1 MGVIRGALFGLAGLA
16 FGSFLTV
23 VVYRV
28 PRRESIVSP
37 RSACPS
43 CGTPIG
49 PRDNIPVVSYVLLR
63 GQCRHCRAPISAE
76 YPIVEALTCALFVT
90 AGAAVQPVSVAAVI
104 APFLGLMLACSLI
117 DIRHRI
123 IPNRIVYPSLVVF
136 AAAVVALA
144 LADQGVS
151 LPTAGLGFLSLGGGL
166 LLISLVFG
174 GMGMGDVKLGAL
186 IGLVLGALG
195 WRYVGVAAMGGILT
209 GGLGAVAALL
219 MGRSRKDVIPFGPY
233 LGGAAIVSALW
244 APEIAD
250 WYIRVLT

>member
-1 MGVIRGALFGLAGLA
+1 MGLIRGALFGLAGLA

-23 VVYRV
+23 VVHRV

-43 CGTPIG
+43 CGKPIA

-63 GQCRHCRAPISAE
+63 GRCRHCRSAISAE

-90 AGAAVQPVSVAAVI
+90 AAAAVQPVSVAAMI

-123 IPNRIVYPSLVVF
+123 IPNKIVYPSLVLF
-136 AAAVVALA
+136 AGALVALA
-144 LADQGVS
+144 VADEGVS
-151 LPTAGLGFLSLGGGL
+151 LATAGLGLLSFGGGL

-195 WRYVGVAAMGGILT
+195 WRYVGVAAMGGILA
-209 GGLGAVAALL
+209 GGLGAVVALL

-233 LGGAAIVSALW
+233 IGGAAIVSALW
-244 APEIAD
+244 APEVAA
-250 WYIRVLT
+250 WYLRVLT